1 MDKHKKTS
9 VFILLAILPIKI
21 YQIVIS
27 PWLGP
32 ACRFEPT
39 CSHYF
44 VEAVKRFGLIRGF
57 YLGGKRLL
65 KCHPWG
71 GQGYDPVPTKP
82 CS

>member
-1 MDKHKKTS
+1 
-9 VFILLAILPIKI
+9 VIIAILPIKI
-21 YQIVIS
+21 YQLLIS

-44 VEAVKRFGLIRGF
+44 LEAIQRHGFFRGF
-57 YLGGKRLL
+57 YLGVKRLL

-71 GQGYDPVPTKP
+71 GQGFDPVPTKS
-82 CS
+82 CGSDASLSQEST